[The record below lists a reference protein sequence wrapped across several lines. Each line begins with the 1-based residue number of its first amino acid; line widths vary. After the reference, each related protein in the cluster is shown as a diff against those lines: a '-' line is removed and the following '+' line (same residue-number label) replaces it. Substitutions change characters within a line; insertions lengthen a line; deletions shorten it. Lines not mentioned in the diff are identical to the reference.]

1 MQNKMLK
8 IFNVLYANQRYEALV
23 YMKRP
28 FMFAY
33 SAMVN
38 NKVIE
43 KAQQS
48 GFEECIDAPLN
59 KIKIENVISDYIN
72 MYAYHLTRKMLSQL
86 GPVPNLAEMIDD
98 IRVK

>member
-1 MQNKMLK
+1 MLK
-8 IFNVLYANQRYEALV
+8 IFNVLYANCRYEALV
-23 YMKRP
+23 YLKRP

-48 GFEECIDAPLN
+48 GFEECIDAPLS
-59 KIKIENVISDYIN
+59 KAKIENVINDYIN
-72 MYAYHLTRKMLSQL
+72 MYAFHLTRKMLSQI
-86 GPVPNLAEMIDD
+86 GPVPYLAEMIDD

>member
-43 KAQQS
+43 KA
-48 GFEECIDAPLN
+48 
-59 KIKIENVISDYIN
+59 
-72 MYAYHLTRKMLSQL
+72 H
-86 GPVPNLAEMIDD
+86 
-98 IRVK
+98 